1 MKLHAAL
8 NPGHSRDRPCLVWLH
23 GFLGSQQE
31 WAAFSRTFTD
41 WPQLWVDLPGHG
53 GSVDIAANS
62 FAEVE
67 QLLRN
72 TLLSYNILNYQMVGY
87 SLGGR
92 VAMYH
97 ACQGNNPG
105 LCGLVVEGGNP
116 GLAEAS
122 ARAQRQVADHRWAQR
137 FRQQPLKDV
146 LHDWYQQPVFSS
158 LTEEERAEL
167 IALRRHNNPQTLASM
182 LEATSLG
189 AQPDLRAAL
198 RHLPIPFHYLCG
210 ERDKKFR
217 SVAESLSLSAHL
229 IPAAGHNAHRENPA
243 AFSDCLLTLLRQPIE
258 DTP

>member
-105 LCGLVVEGGNP
+105 LCGLVVEGEIQALPKQVLVLSGKSPTTVGRSVFVNSRLKMFCMTGTSSP
-116 GLAEAS
+116 YS
-122 ARAQRQVADHRWAQR
+122 AR
-137 FRQQPLKDV
+137 
-146 LHDWYQQPVFSS
+146 
-158 LTEEERAEL
+158 
-167 IALRRHNNPQTLASM
+167 
-182 LEATSLG
+182 
-189 AQPDLRAAL
+189 
-198 RHLPIPFHYLCG
+198 
-210 ERDKKFR
+210 
-217 SVAESLSLSAHL
+217 
-229 IPAAGHNAHRENPA
+229 
-243 AFSDCLLTLLRQPIE
+243 
-258 DTP
+258 